1 MEIFNK
7 KSKMGRGK
15 MVRCMSK
22 ILDIYVIEIKKK
34 GKIYLN
40 IKPNDAHTY
49 AEAVI

>member
-22 ILDIYVIEIKKK
+22 ILDIYVIEIKKRQNLSK
-34 GKIYLN
+34 YK
-40 IKPNDAHTY
+40 T
-49 AEAVI
+49 E